1 MPRKKGYIMKIG
13 TLVKYREDYNLKKKG
28 LGIVMDT
35 HEKESRVYFLED
47 ELSKSVW
54 VFTEWLKEARL

>member
-1 MPRKKGYIMKIG
+1 MKVG
-13 TLVKYREDYNLKKKG
+13 DLVKYREDYNLKKRG